1 MGASNYLRLLA
12 LKYPIPAGK
21 SGLVELRLSTVASE
35 RRGKLLAVVILDL
48 EAKGTFVCAEH
59 HRQNIATVIFVKLSS
74 KMTGNGALD
83 KSCFADPIVSK
94 NDDLHLRM
102 SLLEAVRS

>member
-1 MGASNYLRLLA
+1 MGASNRLELLA
-12 LKYPIPAGK
+12 LEYPIPAGN
-21 SGLVELRLSTVASE
+21 SGLVKLRLSTVTSE
-35 RRGKLLAVVILDL
+35 RRGKVSAAIILDL

-102 SLLEAVRS
+102 GLFEAVRS